1 MFRVLLVLLL
11 AGCGGATAPAPSS
24 TVSPVAPAP
33 SPTVSPIAEVSPT
46 PSPVVPLM
54 DGFPTGFAP
63 CAGNAETVKQ
73 AAYNC
78 LRDWKP
84 QRGEYQGEVV
94 YHFSPSLSPS
104 RQAKIKEVTMFTLSR
119 TEGFVEYM
127 GFSPEFHL
135 FFNIDGKEECKRM
148 FQSWE
153 GTKNKTWI
161 WDREGSL
168 CTSDSY
174 GGQSVG
180 SDIRKTNSAGVNIQG
195 DGIDWWIYHGMPHEI
210 LVSFFG
216 VGSESVTGNQWRSLE
231 IGQLWVHYLASRA
244 AWQASGIQLL
254 SETLD
259 QYHDGLLPGPG
270 KASWQPSVA
279 DPRFC
284 PQPGTDMAMR
294 CGKFDWGSLMA
305 EEPNNYALID
315 LASQYVTAKFG
326 PEWVQRQLWP
336 TEIRYL
342 WPVMK
347 QGYVDGS
354 GDFRPAIDRVAYRLW
369 GGKWS
374 DLETAIDAYAV
385 SEWRKHGWTG
395 LK

>member
-1 MFRVLLVLLL
+1 MYLHDMKMFRVLLVLLL
-11 AGCGGATAPAPSS
+11 AGCGGATAP
-24 TVSPVAPAP
+24 VP
-33 SPTVSPIAEVSPT
+33 SPTVSPVAEISPT

-63 CAGNAETVKQ
+63 CAGNAKTVKQ

-84 QRGEYQGEVV
+84 ERGEYQGEVV

-153 GTKNKTWI
+153 GTKNKTWL

-168 CTSDSY
+168 CTSDSH

-284 PQPGTDMAMR
+284 PQPGSDMAMR
-294 CGKFDWGSLMA
+294 CGKFDWGGLMA

-347 QGYVDGS
+347 QSYVDGS
-354 GDFRPAIDRVAYRLW
+354 GDFRPAIDRVAYKLW